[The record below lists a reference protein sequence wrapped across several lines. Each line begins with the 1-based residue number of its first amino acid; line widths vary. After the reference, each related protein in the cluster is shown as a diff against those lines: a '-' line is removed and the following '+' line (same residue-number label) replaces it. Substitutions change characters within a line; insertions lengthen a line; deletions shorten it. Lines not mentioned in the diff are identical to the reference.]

1 MSKETLKDG
10 LYAILHTEK
19 GDIILNLEYKK
30 APMTVMN
37 FVGLAE
43 GVLNIEDPDEPF
55 YDGLIFHR
63 VIPNFMIQGGCPKGT
78 GTGGPGYRFPDEFDP
93 SLKHDGPG
101 VLSMANAG
109 PGTNGSQFFI
119 THVATPWLD
128 GKHSVFGR
136 VVEGQDVVNSITAGD
151 KINSVEIVRV
161 GSEAENYKV
170 TREAFAELVE
180 ACEKKQMESELE
192 ERRRLHRELDNRY
205 PGAVKKPS
213 GLWYVVEKEGDG
225 KAHPKMGDK
234 VKVHYHGTLLDGR
247 VFDSS
252 VARRQPATFKVGQ
265 VIDGWNEALVEMSR
279 GEKRTLIIPP
289 DLAYGVHGVPGV
301 IPPNA
306 TLIFEVE
313 LLDF

>member
-136 VVEGQDVVNSITAGD
+136 VVEGQDVVNSVTAGD